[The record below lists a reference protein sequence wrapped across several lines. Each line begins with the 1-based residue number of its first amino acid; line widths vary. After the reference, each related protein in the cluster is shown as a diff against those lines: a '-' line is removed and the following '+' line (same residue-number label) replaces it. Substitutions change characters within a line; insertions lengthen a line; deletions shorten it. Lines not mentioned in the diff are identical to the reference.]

1 MSVTDTSHEVIGSI
15 KVNYPL
21 TRQFVDD
28 LLVTAFEG
36 GITYWCCDAYPVDN
50 IYPEGATYV
59 SDCLSRGRDIVIV
72 EVGVEEVNERKNHIL
87 TLDNLIFGIK
97 CFMNMPNANNI
108 FDDYDAWD
116 ADVIIQFAV
125 FGDVIYG

>member
-1 MSVTDTSHEVIGSI
+1 MSVIDTSLEVVGNI

-21 TRQFVDD
+21 TRQFIDD

-36 GITYWCCDAYPVDN
+36 GINYWCSKVYPVDN
-50 IYPEGATYV
+50 IFPEGAVYT
-59 SDCLSRGRDIVIV
+59 SDCLSRGRHIVIV
-72 EVGVEEVNERKNHIL
+72 EESDEDGNQGKNHIL
-87 TLDNLIFGIK
+87 TLDNLLFGIK

-116 ADVIIQFAV
+116 ADTIVQFAI
-125 FGDVIYG
+125 FGDIIYG